1 MKKLL
6 SLMLIITLVLVSLVS
21 CAAPSSDDPPSN
33 DDAKNTKTTTIPTSK
48 TDPDTGISA
57 TDPNTAASVSFGLV
71 NGQWQTISK
80 FEYNKNGQILS
91 ITAINPFTLA
101 PMCYET
107 IKNDRVFIYGEDERL
122 EKVWMSYGYHFDV
135 SYSADGSSAEAT
147 TTKDGETMILK
158 LTFKDKVIVKEEY
171 RASDDLWMIFEYDDT
186 GRIVS
191 ETRSTG
197 FRVYH
202 SYENSSA
209 NVQIKRNGNDSGS
222 YRFVCDQSGKLMSIY
237 SGSSSTPT
245 ATYSYN
251 DKGLCVKC
259 ENGDDIYN
267 MSYDDSG
274 RVISAEQSDT
284 HTLKKESLE
293 YDENGK
299 ILKYTR
305 HYKETEGYFTN
316 TKQICSYTYDENGLI
331 KEALFEHIE
340 LDASDNETSKRSETI
355 K

>member
-1 MKKLL
+1 MKKIL
-6 SLMLIITLVLVSLVS
+6 SLMLIITLVLVSFVS
-21 CAAPSSDDPPSN
+21 CATPSSDDSPSK
-33 DDAKNTKTTTIPTSK
+33 DDAKDTKATTLSPSNPA
-48 TDPDTGISA
+48 PDTGISS

-80 FEYNKNGQILS
+80 FEYNKNGQLLA

-107 IKNDRVFIYGEDERL
+107 IKNDRVFIYGEDEKL

-135 SYSADGSSAEAT
+135 SYSADGCSAEASA
-147 TTKDGETMILK
+147 TKDGETLTLK
-158 LTFKDKVIVKEEY
+158 LTFKGNVIVKEEY
-171 RASDDLWMIFEYDDT
+171 RSSDDMWMIFEYDDT

-197 FRVYH
+197 FSVYH
-202 SYENSSA
+202 SYENGSA
-209 NVQIKRNGNDSGS
+209 NIQIKRNGNDSDS
-222 YRFVCDQSGKLMSIY
+222 YRFVCDQNGKLMNIY
-237 SGSSSTPT
+237 SGSSSDPFT
-245 ATYSYN
+245 TYSYN

-259 ENGDDIYN
+259 EYGNETYN

-274 RVISAEQSDT
+274 RVISAEQTDA

-293 YDENGK
+293 YDENGN

-316 TKQICSYTYDENGLI
+316 TKQICIYTYDENGLI
-331 KEALFEHIE
+331 KEAILEHIE
-340 LDASDNETSKRSETI
+340 LDASDNETAKRSETL